1 MNNFRN
7 SKENGSKKRKN
18 DARFAYILD
27 KGLKS
32 ELRCV
37 YHLSVEQVDDA
48 GGVAGVAL

>member
-7 SKENGSKKRKN
+7 SKENGIKKRKN
-18 DARFAYILD
+18 DTCFAYILD

-48 GGVAGVAL
+48 GGVASVAL

>member
-7 SKENGSKKRKN
+7 SKENGSKMRKN
-18 DARFAYILD
+18 GARFAYILD

-37 YHLSVEQVDDA
+37 YHLSVKQVDDA

>member
-7 SKENGSKKRKN
+7 SKENGIKKRKN
-18 DARFAYILD
+18 GACFAYILD

-48 GGVAGVAL
+48 LGVAGIAL